1 MTSPSIEIS
10 PEMPPQSANATPR
23 RTIAEAKANLL
34 AWAEE
39 SSKPSKSGL
48 PRTALVIGGGIAAL
62 FGGLMLSRFLGG
74 KPATPKIAEPAT
86 PVGKRVIGLLIAA
99 KIAKWVL
106 PIVLSAVTAHG
117 PPKPQSK

>member
-1 MTSPSIEIS
+1 MTGSSIDIS
-10 PEMPPQSANATPR
+10 PGMPPGPASAPSR

-48 PRTALVIGGGIAAL
+48 PRTALVIGGGVAAL
-62 FGGLMLSRFLGG
+62 FGGLMLARFLRS
-74 KPATPKIAEPAT
+74 KPAAPKVAEPAT
-86 PVGKRVIGLLIAA
+86 PVGTRVIGLLIAA
-99 KIAKWVL
+99 KFARWVL

-117 PPKPQSK
+117 PPKSQSK